1 MKTHNTKERF
11 VIGTGRCG
19 STILSKMLDLHSHVA
34 VLSEFLVAMDFVK
47 KYGEREVSGV
57 ELADIL
63 NCGLGSNGEFKKI
76 GAHLATPEI
85 AFDATAAPLNVVP
98 DNYRDGVLP
107 DLILLPLANLFDDPG
122 KVFDE
127 LIEFAQAQPTRLLS
141 QQYGLLF
148 EWVTRRA
155 GKTLWIERSGGT
167 IAHLP
172 ELVALFPNAKFLHL
186 HRNPLDVALSM
197 RAHHHL
203 RLFLFK
209 RKRLVT
215 ADGVAWDDLDEGD
228 LNNDMPMSPRLQSIF
243 DHELPLE
250 LFLRDWNDLIL
261 RGFTALKALSPNQ
274 YTEISFEDLMANPQ
288 EVMRR
293 VAEFF
298 ELPDDEAWLAE
309 ACALLKPG
317 TAGHQEPSA
326 EQLVMLDDHCE
337 AVRVLL
343 GRKPPVMLSN

>member
-1 MKTHNTKERF
+1 MNA
-11 VIGTGRCG
+11 
-19 STILSKMLDLHSHVA
+19 LLLA
-34 VLSEFLVAMDFVK
+34 PVLSEFMVAIDFVI
-47 KYGEREVSGV
+47 KYGEREVSGA
-57 ELADIL
+57 ELAEIL
-63 NCGLGSNGEFKKI
+63 DCGLGSNGEFKRI

-98 DNYRDGVLP
+98 ENYRDGVLP

-122 KVFDE
+122 RVFE
-127 LIEFAQAQPTRLLS
+127 QLIEFAQAQPKRLLS

-148 EWVTRRA
+148 DWVTRRA

-167 IAHLP
+167 IAQLP
-172 ELVALFPNAKFLHL
+172 ELVALFPKAKFLHL

-209 RKRLVT
+209 RNCLVT
-215 ADGVAWDDLDEGD
+215 ADGVAWSDLDAGD
-228 LNNDMPMSPRLQSIF
+228 LNNDMPMSPRLQSVF
-243 DHELPLE
+243 DHELPLD
-250 LFLRDWNDLIL
+250 LFLRDWNDLIV

-274 YTEISFEDLMANPQ
+274 YTEISFEDLMADSQ
-288 EVMRR
+288 KVLRR

-309 ACALLKPG
+309 ACALLEPG
-317 TAGHQEPSA
+317 GAGHKEPSA
-326 EQLVMLDDHCE
+326 EELAMLEEHCE
-337 AVRVLL
+337 SGLVLL
-343 GRKPPVMLSN
+343 GRKPPVVLSN